1 MLHSEDVTSEAPM
14 ATRVHCYI
22 SHPPLPSLPS
32 SQKSLQSGCIRVA
45 NLSVNFAKVCTFD
58 QDPASKPEP
67 MTEAFVSFATALAVA
82 WLLDDEAALLN
93 QS

>member
-1 MLHSEDVTSEAPM
+1 M
-14 ATRVHCYI
+14 
-22 SHPPLPSLPS
+22 
-32 SQKSLQSGCIRVA
+32 
-45 NLSVNFAKVCTFD
+45 SVNFAKVCTFD